1 MSAYKNDY
9 SKIETDML
17 ILSSKIIYYILDVAS
32 DNDLKNEYYKITL
45 ERAYKLTK
53 NTKVRKD
60 IKENIDILFQ
70 TNVINYKEIKAELD
84 TYPKE
89 DVIYLIEKILS
100 KTCGVENEKAIEIN
114 NWLNE
119 YLETKKATPPH
130 ATLEE
135 VSLFSPLKN
144 IIKNI
149 IKRR

>member
-32 DNDLKNEYYKITL
+32 DNDLKDEYYKITL

-135 VSLFSPLKN
+135 VSLFSLL
-144 IIKNI
+144 KNI